1 MNYRTKILHT
11 GKDICPYTGA
21 SSIPVYY
28 GSTFAQSDPEQF
40 GQYEYSRGS
49 NPTREALEHTIAVM
63 ESGTHGFAY
72 SSGMAAISS
81 VLLLFKPGDHIIA
94 PTDVYGGTYRA
105 LTTLFQQW
113 GLESTFVDTTDVEN
127 IRKAITPATKA
138 LFIETPSNPLLKI
151 TDLAAVV
158 AIAKVHKLLT
168 IIDNTFM
175 TPYLQ
180 RPLELGLD
188 IVIHSATKFL
198 GGHSDLIAGLVAVK
212 DARLA
217 DAIKRIQTTF
227 GAVLGPQ
234 DSWLLIR
241 GIKTLSARLEAEQ
254 KTAEEIAT
262 WLVSQ
267 PEIKTVF
274 YPTLPNHPG
283 REIHLKQASGGGAV
297 VSFEFSNGEIAKK
310 FLRAIELG
318 LLAVS
323 LGGVETIY
331 SYPAT
336 MSHSAMPK
344 KERLARGITD
354 GLVRMSVG
362 LEDAEDLKKDIRSA
376 LDSASNTKK

>member
-11 GKDICPYTGA
+11 GKDVCPYTGA

-28 GSTFAQSDPEQF
+28 GSTFAQKDPEQF

-49 NPTREALEHTIAVM
+49 NPTREALEHTIAIM

-151 TDLAAVV
+151 TDLSAVV
-158 AIAKVHKLLT
+158 ALAQERKLLT
-168 IIDNTFM
+168 LIDNTFM

-180 RPLELGLD
+180 RPLELGFD
-188 IVIHSATKFL
+188 ITIHSATKFL

-212 DARLA
+212 DKQLA
-217 DAIKRIQTTF
+217 DQLKRIQTTF
-227 GAVLGPQ
+227 GAVLGPN
-234 DSWLLIR
+234 DSWLLLR
-241 GIKTLSARLEAEQ
+241 GIKSLSARLDAEQ
-254 KTAEEIAT
+254 KTAETIAT
-262 WLVSQ
+262 WLVTQ
-267 PEIKTVF
+267 PEIKQVF
-274 YPTLPNHPG
+274 YPTLPKHPG
-283 REIHLKQASGGGAV
+283 REIHLKQAKGGGAV
-297 VSFEFSNGEIAKK
+297 VSFEFADGETAKN
-310 FLRAIELG
+310 FLRTIELG

-362 LEDAEDLKKDIRSA
+362 LEDAEDLKKDIRRA
-376 LDSASNTKK
+376 LDAEK